1 MLMRYND
8 TNIPP
13 QSDICLSASGDPQTQ
28 GRIQGHIPEL
38 YNKPGVNYYI
48 ECWAEVNQ
56 RHPQISPSCGKGWCA
71 VHKQLHHPW
80 GCALWGSA
88 SSSPQVC
95 HLNRVKKYDTVAMTT
110 LGILHK
116 WFSLCVRAYECLC
129 MGVCVSGRVG
139 KTKKQNDLPN

>member
-1 MLMRYND
+1 MTPTSHPSLTSVCQQVEIHRPREEFRA
-8 TNIPP
+8 IF
-13 QSDICLSASGDPQTQ
+13 S
-28 GRIQGHIPEL
+28 EL
-38 YNKPGVNYYI
+38 YNKPGVNCYI

-56 RHPQISPSCGKGWCA
+56 RHPHISPSCGKGWCA

-80 GCALWGSA
+80 GCALWRSA
-88 SSSPQVC
+88 SSSPEVC

-129 MGVCVSGRVG
+129 MSVCLGVMGESW
-139 KTKKQNDLPN
+139 KNKETNYLPN